1 MKKRIAAGLV
11 VMATLA
17 LSPAAAE
24 DTGTAATDKI
34 DPMKFVPDPAAVTMP
49 KLEFVPTAADEG
61 TFDKYYYFNRADTGF
76 EAALADLRDCD
87 GYASGLSSGYQN
99 QATPYPYA
107 GTMAGAAGGVIGN
120 LMVAAI
126 FGSAEKRRLRRVNMR
141 RCMGYKGYARF
152 GLSKDL
158 WQEFNFE
165 EGFSGEAED
174 KRQAMLAR
182 QAKVA
187 SGPRPASKELGL

>member
-1 MKKRIAAGLV
+1 MKRRIATGLV
-11 VMATLA
+11 VMVAFA
-17 LSPAAAE
+17 ASPAAAQAS
-24 DTGTAATDKI
+24 AAV
-34 DPMKFVPDPAAVTMP
+34 DPMKFVPDPASVTMP
-49 KLEFVPTAADEG
+49 KLDFVATPADVD
-61 TFDKYYYFNRADTGF
+61 TFDKYYVFYRADTGF
-76 EAALADLRDCD
+76 ETALADLRDCD
-87 GYASGLSSGYQN
+87 GFASGLSSGYQN

-141 RCMGYKGYARF
+141 RCMGYKGYDRF

-165 EGFSGEAED
+165 EGFSGEAEE
-174 KRQAMLAR
+174 KRQAMLAQ

-187 SGPRPASKELGL
+187 SGPRPTTKELGL